1 MLLLKVLTDFK
12 ADPSKVRFN
21 RLVGYDL
28 EVGGE
33 VLAASDAG
41 TFAKS
46 PRGTGSDA
54 ARKR

>member
-1 MLLLKVLTDFK
+1 MLTDFK

-28 EVGGE
+28 EVNGE

-41 TFAKS
+41 TFARYG
-46 PRGTGSDA
+46 PDA
-54 ARKR
+54 ARKG

>member
-1 MLLLKVLTDFK
+1 MLTDFK

-28 EVGGE
+28 EVNGE

-41 TFAKS
+41 TFATN
-46 PRGTGSDA
+46 RYGSDA